1 MDLDAGGVTPPATSS
16 TGQSRTRKMKSAWR
30 PSNPLDVR
38 RLDYDYADWAN
49 DAASE
54 AARYVGGRRL
64 GPANGGL
71 MQIDRKFVRLVLVAT
86 GFAAGLVFS
95 NAAMAQAAIN
105 FHFHFDGSMSCM
117 QPVPVSNAP
126 VSGDGAGTL
135 NPDGSVNAEITQG
148 LLVFK
153 TVVRFDSRV
162 GPGLT
167 SVPGGT
173 GQVRVT
179 GRSSL
184 RFIWNLPNNALVVTI
199 AVRGQSCSASFQAD
213 LFPGKTQY
221 TFFDGSMYHYCGR
234 PVMTS
239 SSCELR

>member
-1 MDLDAGGVTPPATSS
+1 
-16 TGQSRTRKMKSAWR
+16 
-30 PSNPLDVR
+30 
-38 RLDYDYADWAN
+38 
-49 DAASE
+49 
-54 AARYVGGRRL
+54 
-64 GPANGGL
+64 
-71 MQIDRKFVRLVLVAT
+71 MQIDGRLLRAWLAAAS
-86 GFAAGLVFS
+86 FAAGLVFS
-95 NAAMAQAAIN
+95 NGAMAQAAIN

-117 QPVPVSNAP
+117 QPVAVNNAP
-126 VSGDGAGTL
+126 VSGDGAGVL

-153 TVVRFDSRV
+153 TAVHFDSRV

-167 SVPGGT
+167 NVPGGT

-184 RFIWNLPNNALVVTI
+184 RFIWNLPNNSLVVTV
-199 AVRGQSCSASFQAD
+199 AVRGQSCSANFQAN
-213 LFPGKTQY
+213 LFPGKSQY
-221 TFFDGSMYHYCGR
+221 TFFDGSTYHYCGR

>member
-1 MDLDAGGVTPPATSS
+1 LLPKP
-16 TGQSRTRKMKSAWR
+16 
-30 PSNPLDVR
+30 NPLDVR
-38 RLDYDYADWAN
+38 RLDYDNVDVGQTMLHRKRC
-49 DAASE
+49 
-54 AARYVGGRRL
+54 ARGE
-64 GPANGGL
+64 PALRAGDGGL
-71 MQIDRKFVRLVLVAT
+71 MQIDRKLVRVVLAAT
-86 GFAAGLVFS
+86 CLTVGLVF
-95 NAAMAQAAIN
+95 ATGAMAQAAIN

-126 VSGDGAGTL
+126 VSGDGAGVL
-135 NPDGSVNAEITQG
+135 NPDGSVSAEITQG

-153 TVVRFDSRV
+153 TAVRFDSKL

-173 GQVRVT
+173 GQVRVL
-179 GRSSL
+179 GRQSL
-184 RFIWNLPNNALVVTI
+184 KFIWNLPNNSLVVTI
-199 AVRGQSCSASFQAD
+199 AVRGQSCSASFQAN
-213 LFPGKTQY
+213 LFPGKSQY

>member
-1 MDLDAGGVTPPATSS
+1 MVATSL
-16 TGQSRTRKMKSAWR
+16 A
-30 PSNPLDVR
+30 V
-38 RLDYDYADWAN
+38 
-49 DAASE
+49 
-54 AARYVGGRRL
+54 
-64 GPANGGL
+64 
-71 MQIDRKFVRLVLVAT
+71 
-86 GFAAGLVFS
+86 GLVFPTG
-95 NAAMAQAAIN
+95 AMAQALN
-105 FHFHFDGSMSCM
+105 FHFHFEGSMSCM

-126 VSGDGAGTL
+126 VSGDGAGVL

-153 TVVRFDSRV
+153 TAVRFDSKL

-173 GQVRVT
+173 GQVRVV
-179 GRSSL
+179 GRQSL
-184 RFIWNLPNNALVVTI
+184 RFIWNLPNNSLVVTV
-199 AVRGQSCSASFQAD
+199 AMRGQSCAASFQAN
-213 LFPGKTQY
+213 LFPGKSQY

>member
-1 MDLDAGGVTPPATSS
+1 MLT
-16 TGQSRTRKMKSAWR
+16 
-30 PSNPLDVR
+30 L
-38 RLDYDYADWAN
+38 AN

-54 AARYVGGRRL
+54 AAQSNAVRNGGSALRA
-64 GPANGGL
+64 GDGGL
-71 MQIDRKFVRLVLVAT
+71 MQIDRKFLRLVLIAK
-86 GFAAGLVFS
+86 GFAVGLVFS
-95 NAAMAQAAIN
+95 TGAMAQAIN
-105 FHFHFDGSMSCM
+105 FHFHFDGNMSCM
-117 QPVPVSNAP
+117 QPIAVSNAP
-126 VSGDGAGTL
+126 VSGDGAGVL

-153 TVVRFDSRV
+153 TAVRFDSKL

-173 GQVRVT
+173 GQVRVV
-179 GRSSL
+179 GRQSL
-184 RFIWNLPNNALVVTI
+184 RFIWNLPNNSLVVTI
-199 AVRGQSCSASFQAD
+199 AVRGQSCSASFQAN

-221 TFFDGSMYHYCGR
+221 TFFDGSIYHYCGR